1 MTAQRAAQNQGM
13 ASRSI
18 GLTYPTHPQETMS
31 HTHGAPR
38 AGASLVLATV
48 LTLGFAAVE
57 AAVGW
62 WAGSLALVADAGHMV
77 NDAGALALAA
87 AAAWFARRPASRLH
101 SYGFGRAEFI
111 AALLNSLAL
120 LALVAWLA
128 VSAVQRLHNPQPVAG
143 EAVLVTAALGLA
155 INILVAWLLSRGERT
170 LNTRAALLHVAGDLL
185 GSIAA
190 LIAGVVITF
199 TGWTPV
205 DPLLSLVIGALIVT
219 SSLRLLREALHGLM
233 EGVPPHLSLE
243 EIGRAMAAVPGVSSV
258 HDLHI
263 WSVAPDEPMLSAHL
277 TLKDL
282 RHWPALLSEMRALL
296 AERYGIEHA
305 TLQPEPAEQVVRLV
319 ARGDDAASK

>member
-1 MTAQRAAQNQGM
+1 MLWLAT
-13 ASRSI
+13 
-18 GLTYPTHPQETMS
+18 GLT
-31 HTHGAPR
+31 
-38 AGASLVLATV
+38 LVY
-48 LTLGFAAVE
+48 AAIE
-57 AAVGW
+57 AAIGW

-111 AALLNSLAL
+111 AALVNSLAL

-128 VSAVQRLHNPQPVAG
+128 VSAVRRLQDPQPVAG
-143 EAVLVTAALGLA
+143 EAVSVTAALGLA
-155 INILVAWLLSRGERT
+155 INILVAWLLSRGERS
-170 LNTRAALLHVAGDLL
+170 LNTRAALLHVVGDLL

-199 TGWTPV
+199 TGWTPI
-205 DPLLSLVIGALIVT
+205 DPLLSLFIGALIVL

-243 EIGRAMAAVPGVSSV
+243 DIGRAMAAVPGVASV

-277 TLKDL
+277 TVKDL
-282 RHWPALLSEMRALL
+282 KRWPAVLAATRALL

-305 TLQPEPAEQVVRLV
+305 TLQPEPVEQVIRLV
-319 ARGDDAASK
+319 TRGDDAASK